1 MVWLVLDRCLQV
13 GKYFCKVLINYLP
26 RLDSVQLNK
35 HVVDDL
41 PAQDRVVGVARV
53 LVDEV
58 PLPAS
63 KGLQLSSRPAS
74 KERFQAVHY
83 FGCLGTVL
91 DASGHHSLELG
102 EETLEVTL
110 SEEDLVDGQLLDLRE
125 TAVVDV
131 DPEEELLLEG
141 GVDSLSPLVV
151 LHGFTDGDEEID
163 GRVVGQQTGDQVGQQ
178 AEGRVLVG
186 RKLTLNWSEL

>member
-63 KGLQLSSRPAS
+63 KGLQLSSRPTS
-74 KERFQAVHY
+74 KERFQAVHD

-91 DASGHHSLELG
+91 HAAGHHSFELG
-102 EETLEVTL
+102 EETLEFTL

-131 DPEEELLLEG
+131 GPEEELLLEG
-141 GVDSLSPLVV
+141 GVDGLGPFVV
-151 LHGFTDGDEEID
+151 LHGFTDGDEEVD

-178 AEGRVLVG
+178 AEG
-186 RKLTLNWSEL
+186 